1 MGQEENWDAYLWP
14 SDDGPGARM
23 LRNNYGLHNRA
34 ALTQREYD
42 ATSKREVQLV
52 IGQVKLP
59 QTRDAAH
66 LKALHRIL
74 FQDVYEWLGLRTMT
88 VWMRCGRRSRGRPP
102 KPCAPHRSWVTPHA
116 RSRPG
121 NKTMGAARTT
131 GGNGTGGR
139 CDGDGGR

>member
-1 MGQEENWDAYLWP
+1 MGQEENWDAYLWT

-66 LKALHRIL
+66 LTAVHRIL
-74 FQDVYEWLGLRTMT
+74 FQDVYEWAGEYRTVNT
-88 VWMRCGRRSRGRPP
+88 EKGWAHVPRLPAPRRV
-102 KPCAPHRSWVTPHA
+102 A
-116 RSRPG
+116 
-121 NKTMGAARTT
+121 GAVM
-131 GGNGTGGR
+131 
-139 CDGDGGR
+139 